1 MCMELTGRIE
11 VVILKYCSCV
21 VSIFVTSVTVISLIC
36 SGDVN
41 LDESCSDKELQVM
54 K

>member
-1 MCMELTGRIE
+1 MWLELTGHIE
-11 VVILKYCSCV
+11 VLILKYCSCIV
-21 VSIFVTSVTVISLIC
+21 ISVTVISLIC